1 MKMIQTDR
9 SMLLMSCYVL
19 LTAAAADDD
28 DDDVFSTQRQRSR
41 WQQQRI
47 DHIAALQTC

>member
-28 DDDVFSTQRQRSR
+28 DDDNDDNDNDVFSTQRQRSR
-41 WQQQRI
+41 
-47 DHIAALQTC
+47 